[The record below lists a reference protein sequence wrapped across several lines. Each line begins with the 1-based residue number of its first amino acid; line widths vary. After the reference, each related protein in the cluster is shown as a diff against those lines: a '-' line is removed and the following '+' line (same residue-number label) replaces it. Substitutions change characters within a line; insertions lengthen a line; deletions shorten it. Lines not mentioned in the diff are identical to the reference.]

1 MADNSTLPVDGGT
14 ETFAND
20 DIGGIKYPRAKLSLG
35 ADGSATD
42 AVGGAGS
49 VSAAVQRMTLASDDP
64 AVALLTT
71 MDADTSTL
79 AALSRAEDAAHSDGH
94 TGIMALAVRKDTSS
108 TGIGANGDYVPLAVD
123 ASGRVYVT
131 APLLEALIDS
141 GALIV
146 KLDPTTVNANGRAAE
161 ADSAPVALSDEDFAS
176 LQAIETA
183 TEAAV
188 GGLSVFRSL
197 DLDESEEQAK
207 ATPGKLYKLRMTNF
221 ATSTRYVK
229 IYNATA
235 ANVTVGTTTP
245 IDTIVLPAASSGDA
259 CVVTENFGGKG
270 LTFDTALTLAAT
282 TALADNDTG
291 APGANEVV
299 VSAYYE

>member
-1 MADNSTLPVDGGT
+1 MANATVTVLEADGVT
-14 ETFAND
+14 ETDVIVLDVGRQAAAASKSVALATED
-20 DIGGIKYPRAKLSLG
+20 KAAIGA
-35 ADGSATD
+35 ATD
-42 AVGGAGS
+42 DKSTATDTTS
-49 VSAAVQRMTLASDDP
+49 VSMISLLKQVSASIQALAAVIDTGRLEVFLDP
-64 AVALLTT
+64 A
-71 MDADTSTL
+71 
-79 AALSRAEDAAHSDGH
+79 
-94 TGIMALAVRKDTSS
+94 
-108 TGIGANGDYVPLAVD
+108 
-123 ASGRVYVT
+123 
-131 APLLEALIDS
+131 
-141 GALIV
+141 
-146 KLDPTTVNANGRAAE
+146 TVNGNGRAAE

-229 IYNATA
+229 IYNDTA